1 MGGKRMR
8 WRWLAPTLATVA
20 AVLLLAA
27 GPTVRLGVWD
37 FRTGFQMLRWAAYL
51 GIAAAVV
58 ALITLFTPAR
68 RGVVGPLLLAVV
80 VGAGVAFVP
89 WRWLQLARR
98 LPSIHDITTDT
109 EQPPEFV
116 AVLRLRVGAP
126 NPATYGGAEIAA
138 AQREGYPDIRP
149 LFLKLSPTAAFHRA
163 QATAERMHWDLVATD
178 SAAGRIE
185 ATATTP
191 WFGFKDDV
199 VVRVTP
205 ASMGSRVDVRS
216 VSRVGGSDV
225 GANARRIRKFLGEMQ
240 EGSKQ

>member
-1 MGGKRMR
+1 MR

-27 GPTVRLGVWD
+27 GPTVRLGLWD

-58 ALITLFTPAR
+58 ALITLLTPAR
-68 RGVVGPLLLAVV
+68 RGVVGPLVLALLA
-80 VGAGVAFVP
+80 GAGVAFVP

-116 AVLRLRVGAP
+116 AVLPLRVDAP

-149 LFLKLSPTAAFHRA
+149 LFLKLSPSAAFHRA

-199 VVRVTP
+199 VIRVMP
-205 ASMGSRVDVRS
+205 ASMGSRVDIRS

-240 EGSKQ
+240 AGSKQ

>member
-1 MGGKRMR
+1 MR
-8 WRWLAPTLATVA
+8 WRWLAPTLATLAV
-20 AVLLLAA
+20 VLLLAA
-27 GPTVRLGVWD
+27 GPTVRIGLWD

-51 GIAAAVV
+51 GMAAAVV

-68 RGVVGPLLLAVV
+68 RRVVGPLVLALL
-80 VGAGVAFVP
+80 VGVGVAFVP

-98 LPSIHDITTDT
+98 LPPIHDITTDT

-116 AVLRLRVGAP
+116 AVIPMRAGAP

-138 AQREGYPDIRP
+138 AQREAYPDIRP
-149 LFLKLSPTAAFHRA
+149 LFLKVSPIVAFNRA
-163 QATAERMHWDLVATD
+163 QATAQRMHWDLVASD
-178 SAAGRIE
+178 SAAGKIE

-199 VVRVTP
+199 VVRITP

-225 GANARRIRKFLGEMQ
+225 GTNARRIRKFLGEMQ
-240 EGSKQ
+240 EGSER

>member
-1 MGGKRMR
+1 MR
-8 WRWLAPTLATVA
+8 WRWLAPTLATL
-20 AVLLLAA
+20 AVILILAA
-27 GPTVRLGVWD
+27 GPTVRIGLWD

-58 ALITLFTPAR
+58 ALVTLFTPAR
-68 RGVVGPLLLAVV
+68 RRVVGPLVLALL
-80 VGAGVAFVP
+80 VGVGVAFVP
-89 WRWLQLARR
+89 WRWLQMARR
-98 LPSIHDITTDT
+98 LPPIHDITTDT

-116 AVLRLRVGAP
+116 AVIPMRAGAP

-138 AQREGYPDIRP
+138 AQREAYPDIRP
-149 LFLKLSPTAAFHRA
+149 LFLKVSPTVAFNRA
-163 QATAERMHWDLVATD
+163 QATAQRMHWDLVASD
-178 SAAGRIE
+178 SAAGKIE

-199 VVRVTP
+199 VVRITP

-225 GANARRIRKFLGEMQ
+225 GTNARRIRKFLGEMQ
-240 EGSKQ
+240 EGS

>member
-1 MGGKRMR
+1 MR

-27 GPTVRLGVWD
+27 GPTVRLGLWD

-58 ALITLFTPAR
+58 ALITLLTPAR
-68 RGVVGPLLLAVV
+68 RGVVGPLVLALLA
-80 VGAGVAFVP
+80 GAGVAFVP

-149 LFLKLSPTAAFHRA
+149 LFLKLSPSAAFHRA

-191 WFGFKDDV
+191 WFGLKDDV
-199 VVRVTP
+199 VIRVMP
-205 ASMGSRVDVRS
+205 ASMGSRVDIRS

-240 EGSKQ
+240 EGSEQ

>member
-1 MGGKRMR
+1 MR
-8 WRWLAPTLATVA
+8 WRWLAPTLAAVA

-27 GPTVRLGVWD
+27 GPTVRIGLWD

-68 RGVVGPLLLAVV
+68 RRVVGPLLLALL

-89 WRWLQLARR
+89 WRWMQQARR
-98 LPSIHDITTDT
+98 LPPIHDVTTDT
-109 EQPPEFV
+109 EQPPQFV
-116 AVLRLRVGAP
+116 AVLPLRVGAP

-138 AQREGYPDIRP
+138 AQREAYPDIRP
-149 LFLKLSPTAAFHRA
+149 LFLNVSPTAAFHRA
-163 QATAERMHWDLVATD
+163 LATAERMHWDLVATD
-178 SAAGRIE
+178 SAAGKLE

-199 VVRVTP
+199 VVRITP

-225 GANARRIRKFLGEMQ
+225 GTNARRIRKFLGEME